1 MTQTLLRSRKPKR
14 EDLPKDANLCEFCS
28 AKCCKYIALP
38 IDTPETREDFDNL
51 RWYIMHGSG
60 TINVFVEEDQWYL
73 MIHQACQHL
82 LPDNRCGVYHTRHR
96 FAATITPTIVSTTTT
111 GSMIASSKVP
121 TRFGSMPR
129 QSLASISFPPR
140 DYRSWRKPPPE
151 VVPLVACSF
160 INHSRRQPLAGRD

>member
-1 MTQTLLRSRKPKR
+1 MQGIGKELMVTQTLLRSRKPKR

-82 LPDNRCGVYHTRHR
+82 LPDNRCGVYHTRPQ
-96 FAATITPTIVSTTTT
+96 IC
-111 GSMIASSKVP
+111 
-121 TRFGSMPR
+121 
-129 QSLASISFPPR
+129 R
-140 DYRSWRKPPPE
+140 DYHTDNCEYNDDWVYDRIFESPDQVWEYAEAVLGVDLIPPKGLP
-151 VVPLVACSF
+151 
-160 INHSRRQPLAGRD
+160 ILA